1 LERAK
6 IKDTN
11 KQTSNMTTSNVSTA
25 VKIVVSMVVVAALV
39 ATRFSSIK
47 VRRERDIDV
56 LVIFCVAKAL
66 RRLPRGT
73 KERPFGYGHPF
84 STSAATI

>member
-1 LERAK
+1 MYSQTHDFRTRDLGTHSKLSGFGISYGTLHIDFWNEQNLKTQRH
-6 IKDTN
+6 

-47 VRRERDIDV
+47 VRR
-56 LVIFCVAKAL
+56 
-66 RRLPRGT
+66 
-73 KERPFGYGHPF
+73 
-84 STSAATI
+84 